1 MEKIKKTTRIAEE
14 TKGCKKYTRIDEYE
28 NGDSTTSTILMDKDE
43 IKITGPNDLRKL
55 IKDSNKERGEE

>member
-14 TKGCKKYTRIDEYE
+14 TKDCKKYTRIDEYE

-43 IKITGPNDLRKL
+43 IKITGPSPLC
-55 IKDSNKERGEE
+55 NKNHQNV